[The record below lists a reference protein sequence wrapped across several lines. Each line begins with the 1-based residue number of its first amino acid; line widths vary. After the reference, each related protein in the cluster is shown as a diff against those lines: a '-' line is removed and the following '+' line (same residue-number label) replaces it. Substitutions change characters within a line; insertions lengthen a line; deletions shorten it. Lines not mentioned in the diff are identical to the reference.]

1 VGELNEASL
10 KEMLDEARGWQLL
23 ARGDLATLSRR
34 VVERALFVASPSQG
48 EGALKFLRKYVSA
61 KNYST
66 ASTTVTD
73 PIVAGEPYDGVWAL
87 DGLRL
92 EYLENRQNG
101 GALQLA
107 VVERLKLVVVLDQAT
122 SALRAAALA
131 GLGYSV
137 KGALEAAPWDRID
150 RLVEVE
156 GVALAS
162 RTMVETDS
170 SSGIAASDLI
180 GVTAFAMSGYA
191 VLGREFV
198 PDENNATGTVRIGFL
213 KTQTFAADVETV
225 TKRGASGTRD
235 YAQERRVE
243 GLSWTQ
249 ATADLAA
256 ATAGSGFALA
266 ARAVRE
272 MGAGRWALETDEGAA
287 YTGTGDADALVIR
300 WKANKS
306 GGRALLRVWF
316 RRTATAKATLVGA
329 TKVEEVW
336 VKGNAQSDY
345 SYTWPGDEAATTFK
359 HLESWIE
366 PESGNTYTVWQQLAE
381 NVEVGGVVPFGSG
394 YDVSFPTKR
403 VYTRTSDDLTKTI
416 QYQKFVAQFTT
427 EADAWEWIED
437 FGDSPP
443 EGWTGYHIVDDT
455 SKVAKHGE
463 YQFVATFVAL
473 HPTDVGEWV

>member
-1 VGELNEASL
+1 MGELNEASL

-170 SSGIAASDLI
+170 SSGLAASDL
-180 GVTAFAMSGYA
+180 VTAFGMSGYA

-213 KTQTFAADVETV
+213 KTQTFAADVEIV

-243 GLSWTQ
+243 GLSWAQ

-287 YTGTGDADALVIR
+287 YIGTGDADALVIR

-316 RRTATAKATLVGA
+316 RRTEMAKGTLVGGSG
-329 TKVEEVW
+329 K
-336 VKGNAQSDY
+336 AQSDY

-427 EADAWEWIED
+427 ESDAWEWIED

>member
-1 VGELNEASL
+1 
-10 KEMLDEARGWQLL
+10 MLDEARGWQLL

-48 EGALKFLRKYVSA
+48 EGALKWLRKYVSS

-107 VVERLKLVVVLDQAT
+107 VVERLKLVV
-122 SALRAAALA
+122 ALVANPTGSSETRGAALA

-162 RTMVETDS
+162 RTMVETDGS
-170 SSGIAASDLI
+170 DGITGAHLVS
-180 GVTAFAMSGYA
+180 AFGMSGYA

-272 MGAGRWALETDEGAA
+272 MGAGRWVLETDEGAA
-287 YTGTGDADALVIR
+287 YTGTDNADALVIR

-316 RRTATAKATLVGA
+316 RRTATAKGTLVGGSG
-329 TKVEEVW
+329 K
-336 VKGNAQSDY
+336 AQSDY